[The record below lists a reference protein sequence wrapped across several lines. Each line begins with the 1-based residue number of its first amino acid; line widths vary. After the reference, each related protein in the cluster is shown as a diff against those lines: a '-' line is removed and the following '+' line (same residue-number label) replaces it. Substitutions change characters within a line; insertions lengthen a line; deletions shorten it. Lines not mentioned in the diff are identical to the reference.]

1 MMEVDMR
8 SKDDQAREQGMK
20 LLWLEL
26 VEAFAERI
34 KDNCCCGVGETIDE
48 VGMPDRVKR
57 LHKASVSVTTGQ
69 IITNALKEDFDV
81 IHQRWSCCQC
91 HIMDV
96 EAIKTGKQGPSDT
109 SNVFIVRW
117 GHAIACCRHSC
128 NYTAK

>member
-1 MMEVDMR
+1 
-8 SKDDQAREQGMK
+8 MK

-34 KDNCCCGVGETIDE
+34 KDSCCCGVGETIE
-48 VGMPDRVKR
+48 GVGMPDRVKR

-81 IHQRWSCCQC
+81 IHKRWSCCQC
-91 HIMDV
+91 HIIDV
-96 EAIKTGKQGPSDT
+96 EAIQTGKQGPSDT
-109 SNVFIVRW
+109 SGLFIVRG
-117 GHAIACCRHSC
+117 GHAIACCRHNC